1 MKRQKMLTHIDSIK
15 PLKYKNELT
24 GYEAIIR
31 FWGSDHPKNEAPPA
45 PDRWQ
50 TKIK

>member
-1 MKRQKMLTHIDSIK
+1 MKQS
-15 PLKYKNELT
+15 
-24 GYEAIIR
+24 IR

-50 TKIK
+50 TKIKIGIILYELMLFDEAHKG